1 MKYPLDKS
9 YRLLSPRLVILVTT
23 VNSKEGANAAPISFC
38 SPVSFF
44 PPIVMISLTPQI
56 RTHKNIQETKE
67 FVLNILPKQYTDQ
80 VLRCAARY
88 PEGIN
93 KLEVVG
99 LKKFSSILVKPPRV
113 KEAFAWLEC
122 RLIDEKRLGDHFAI
136 FGEVLTAEVKD
147 EVIKEGEIDF
157 SKVSP
162 ILHLFKEN
170 FAFDFKVVKQKR
182 YD

>member
-1 MKYPLDKS
+1 MKYPLEKA
-9 YRLLSPRLVILVTT
+9 YRLISPRLVILVTT
-23 VNSKEGANAAPISFC
+23 VNSKQGTNAAPVSFC
-38 SPVSFF
+38 SPISFS
-44 PPIVMISLTPQI
+44 PPIVMISLTPEI

-67 FVLNILPKQYTDQ
+67 FVINILSKQYVDQ
-80 VLRCAARY
+80 VLKCAARY

-99 LKKFSSILVKPPRV
+99 LRKFSSVLVKPPRV

-136 FGEVLTAEVKD
+136 FGEVLAAEIRNEIVK
-147 EVIKEGEIDF
+147 EEEIDF
-157 SKVSP
+157 SKANP
-162 ILHLFKEN
+162 MLHLFKEY

>member
-1 MKYPLDKS
+1 MKYPLEKA
-9 YRLLSPRLVILVTT
+9 YRLISPRLVVLVTT
-23 VNSKEGANAAPISFC
+23 VNSKEGVNAAPISFC
-38 SPVSFF
+38 SPVSFS
-44 PPIVMISLTPQI
+44 PPIVMISLTPEI

-67 FVLNILPKQYTDQ
+67 FVINILPKQYVDQ

-88 PEGIN
+88 PEGVN

-99 LKKFSSILVKPPRV
+99 LRKFSSILVKPPRV

-122 RLIDEKRLGDHFAI
+122 KLIEEKKVGDHFAI
-136 FGEVLTAEVKD
+136 FGEVLVAEIKD
-147 EVIKEGEIDF
+147 EIVKEDEIDF

-162 ILHLFKEN
+162 ILHLFKEY

>member
-9 YRLLSPRLVILVTT
+9 YRLISPRLVVLVTT
-23 VNSKEGANAAPISFC
+23 VNSKEGTNVAPVSFC
-38 SPVSFF
+38 SPVSFS
-44 PPIVMISLTPQI
+44 PPIVMVSLTPEI

-67 FVLNILPKQYTDQ
+67 FVINILSKRYIDQ
-80 VLRCAARY
+80 VLKCAARY

-99 LKKFSSILVKPPRV
+99 LKKFSSVLVKPPRV

-136 FGEVLTAEVKD
+136 FGEVLVAEIKD
-147 EVIKEGEIDF
+147 ETAKEEGIDF
-157 SKVSP
+157 SKINP
-162 ILHLFKEN
+162 ILHLFKEY

>member
-1 MKYPLDKS
+1 MKYPLEKA
-9 YRLLSPRLVILVTT
+9 YRLISPRLVILVTT
-23 VNSKEGANAAPISFC
+23 VNSKQGVNAAPISFC
-38 SPVSFF
+38 SPISFS
-44 PPIVMISLTPQI
+44 PPIVMISLTPEI

-67 FVLNILPKQYTDQ
+67 FVINILSKQYADQ

-88 PEGIN
+88 PEGVN

-122 RLIDEKRLGDHFAI
+122 KLIEEKKFGDHFAI
-136 FGEVLTAEVKD
+136 FGEVLTAEIKD
-147 EVIKEGEIDF
+147 EIAKEGEIDF

-162 ILHLFKEN
+162 ILHLFKEY

>member
-1 MKYPLDKS
+1 MKYPLEKA
-9 YRLLSPRLVILVTT
+9 YRLISPRLVVLVTT
-23 VNSKEGANAAPISFC
+23 VNSKEGVNAAPISFC
-38 SPVSFF
+38 SPVSFS
-44 PPIVMISLTPQI
+44 PPIVMISLTPEI

-67 FVLNILPKQYTDQ
+67 FVINILPKQYVDQ

-88 PEGIN
+88 PEGVN

-99 LKKFSSILVKPPRV
+99 LRKFSSILVKPPRV

-122 RLIDEKRLGDHFAI
+122 KLIEEKKVGDHFAI
-136 FGEVLTAEVKD
+136 FGEVLVAEIKD
-147 EVIKEGEIDF
+147 EIVKEDEIDF

-162 ILHLFKEN
+162 ILHLFKEY

-182 YD
+182 